1 MNPPGHGRWT
11 TVGVTVALVLSC
23 PATMIA
29 ALWPNAW
36 VFALTAAIGYAVEPP
51 ASRHVADLVE
61 RLSQVNAGITLRFV
75 IREVALILLLIRL
88 DQTGTASF
96 VILVTGLLGLHVVR
110 GVYSIP
116 TLRVAKRRRLPLVT
130 RGIDLSELAIPDAPH
145 RFFTLH
151 PTRTMLHLDVPVVAG
166 TLIGLAAGTSWP
178 GLVGL
183 AVAYALGLAG
193 VAHMARHAL
202 RNRHLGDDQRAFDVV
217 NRRLAELKPEVALY
231 FSGSRESAYQVNM
244 WLSTLD
250 DLDRRAL
257 IILRERAIVPLLGP
271 TRTPVVCVPKTPDIV
286 RLDLSGLRFALYPAN
301 VGNNLH
307 LLRVPGIRSAFINHG
322 DSDKPAS
329 FNPFAKAY
337 DEVWVAGPAGRE
349 RYLSMPTGVRDEDIV
364 EVGRPQLASIRAGA
378 ATPDPMFTVLYA
390 PTWEGWSDDLLH
402 SSVATMGPKIV
413 RALLDHTPPV
423 RLLYKPHP
431 LTGTRDARATEAHH
445 EIVAMIEQANAA
457 RAAGGTWAVAAE
469 RARERGR
476 LEDLT
481 RRLEAHAGDGAV
493 GDEAQIS
500 RDTGRS
506 ALPGDGKEVEDAW
519 HESYWKAVDW
529 WRHRV
534 ITGPRPHVYDC
545 FNRADLLITDISSVA
560 GDFIV
565 SGKPFAVTN
574 VGGLGAAEFR
584 RLFPTAATAAYLV
597 TPDCAELPKILAEAD
612 GPEPDVM
619 AERRRDLKNHL
630 LGPDEPDSVTR
641 FAAAVDALIT
651 KDPARAGEGR
661 YVA

>member
-1 MNPPGHGRWT
+1 VNPPGRNRWITVRVVGIT
-11 TVGVTVALVLSC
+11 TALVLSC
-23 PATMIA
+23 PVTMIA

-36 VFALTAAIGYAVEPP
+36 VFTLGAAIGYAAEPLAFRYVP
-51 ASRHVADLVE
+51 DLVE
-61 RLSQVNAGITLRFV
+61 KLSQVNAGITLRFA

-88 DQTGTASF
+88 DQTDTASF
-96 VILVTGLLGLHVVR
+96 VILAIGLLGLHMVR
-110 GVYSIP
+110 GVYSVP
-116 TLRVAKRRRLPLVT
+116 TLRVARRRRLPLIT

-145 RFFTLH
+145 RLFTLR

-178 GLVGL
+178 GLIGL
-183 AVAYALGLAG
+183 ALAYALGLAG

-202 RNRHLGDDQRAFDVV
+202 RNRHLGNDERVFDVV
-217 NRRLAELKPEVALY
+217 NQRLAELKPEVALY

-250 DLDRRAL
+250 DVDRRTL
-257 IILRERAIVPLLGP
+257 IILRERAMVPLLGQ
-271 TRTPVVCVPKTPDIV
+271 TRTPVVCVPKALDIV

-364 EVGRPQLASIRAGA
+364 EVGRPQLASIQVGA

-413 RALLDHTPPV
+413 RALLDHTPHV

-457 RAAGGTWAVAAE
+457 RVTSGTWADVAGQ
-469 RARERGR
+469 ARERGR
-476 LEDLT
+476 LEGST
-481 RRLEAHAGDGAV
+481 RRPEALA

-506 ALPGDGKEVEDAW
+506 ALVGDGQEAEDIW

-545 FNRADLLITDISSVA
+545 FNRTDLLITDISSVA

-574 VGGLGAAEFR
+574 VGGLGVSEFR
-584 RLFPTAATAAYLV
+584 RLFPTAATAAYLI
-597 TPDCAELPKILAEAD
+597 TPDCAELPKILAEAE

-619 AERRRDLKNHL
+619 AERRRELKNHL

-641 FAAAVDALIT
+641 FAAAVDALLAKT
-651 KDPARAGEGR
+651 PARAGEGR